1 MLFKEFMLTFL
12 ILAQQVQD
20 AANSIYLKWIVL
32 LWGTGQLRRLMQKGA
47 GHLAPWHQPGNHGL
61 LQRGWKGSGRSNKP
75 LALKKQNTGYME
87 MCSSISRESH
97 DFQHC
102 KRHVGFPKCRNCE
115 MSLKRKVLRNPRE
128 VLHAK
133 HGISEEPCEAR
144 WLKAQSL
151 HGMGSQWA
159 ESQSSAGTCRSRAPW
174 QNWPGKFALLAI
186 LRIKKALRPPA
197 LSCLCT
203 NKGTPTTIKL
213 QNSFH

>member
-12 ILAQQVQD
+12 ILTQQVQD

-32 LWGTGQLRRLMQKGA
+32 LWGTGQLRRLMQKKA
-47 GHLAPWHQPGNHGL
+47 GNLAPWHQTGIHGL
-61 LQRGWKGSGRSNKP
+61 PQRGWKGSGRRNKP

-97 DFQHC
+97 NFQRC
-102 KRHVGFPKCRNCE
+102 KRHDGFPKHSE
-115 MSLKRKVLRNPRE
+115 SVRKALRNPGE

-133 HGISEEPCEAR
+133 HGIFGEPCQAG

-159 ESQSSAGTCRSRAPW
+159 ESQSSAGTRRSRAPW
-174 QNWPGKFALLAI
+174 QNWPGKFVLLAI